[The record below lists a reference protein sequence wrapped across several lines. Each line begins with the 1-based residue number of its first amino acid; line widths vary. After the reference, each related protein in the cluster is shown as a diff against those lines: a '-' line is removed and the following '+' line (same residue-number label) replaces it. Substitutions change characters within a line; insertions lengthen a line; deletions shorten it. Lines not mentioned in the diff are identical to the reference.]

1 MKKAAI
7 KKFAFYVFLSVTVIA
22 YFLIRLPELK
32 QSFLTGITSPYDFP
46 QDYIAGRQL
55 LAGQS
60 LYPSHFMDLYT
71 SLLKKNGIP
80 AGDHLKYINAHP
92 PFTAMLLFPLWRL
105 SFHNAIFLWSLLTIA
120 CAILTSF
127 LLIKAADSSFFYVPL
142 LFLFMTAW
150 PPFQLNLALGQTSIL
165 ITLFVVAG
173 WYFLKKGKEGMS
185 GIFIALATMLKFYPG
200 LLILYFLISKKY
212 TAFLYAIASI
222 VIILTLTFLVTKYE
236 FLHFFSSMIPADIGY
251 WEAHLQNSSFN
262 GFATKLFLSVKT
274 SPGTGALT
282 ASISYFDKNLF
293 LYCTEALLVLYGA
306 WSISRYTY
314 TGDLGLSAFVLASL
328 LLSPLCWNHYLT
340 LLLLPLIILIKEL
353 SRKNTLFEIVLFLA
367 ALFLVSIDTG
377 SVYFQKAMEIAHA
390 FISGNP
396 LDLVYRLTFYS
407 AQFYGMLLLLF
418 LNFRMIKQRFDYS
431 YRRDSMGSS

>member
-1 MKKAAI
+1 MKKATI
-7 KKFAFYVFLSVTVIA
+7 KKIAFYVFLSITVIA

-55 LAGQS
+55 LAGKS
-60 LYPSHFMDLYT
+60 LYPSDFMDRYT
-71 SLLKKNGIP
+71 MLLSKNGIP
-80 AGDHLKYINAHP
+80 AGEHLKYINAHP
-92 PFTAMLLFPLWRL
+92 PFTAMLLFPLWGL
-105 SFHNAIFLWSLLTIA
+105 SFHNAIFLWSLITIA
-120 CAILTSF
+120 CAFLISF
-127 LLIKAADSSFFYVPL
+127 LLIKPEEGSFLYVPF
-142 LFLFMTAW
+142 LFLFITAW
-150 PPFQLNLALGQTSIL
+150 PPFQLNLAQGQTSIL

-185 GIFIALATMLKFYPG
+185 GFFIALATMLKFYPG

-212 TAFLYAIASI
+212 TAFLYAVATTG
-222 VIILTLTFLVTKYE
+222 IILTLTVLVTKYE
-236 FLHFFSSMIPADIGY
+236 FLHFLSGMVPADIGY

-293 LYCTEALLVLYGA
+293 LYGTEALLVLYGA
-306 WSISRYTY
+306 WSIKRYSY
-314 TGDLGLSAFVLASL
+314 ADDLGLSAFVLASL
-328 LLSPLCWNHYLT
+328 LLSPLCWDHYLT
-340 LLLLPLIILIKEL
+340 LLLLPLIVLIKEL

-377 SVYFQKAMEIAHA
+377 SVYFQKAMETAHA

-396 LDLVYRLTFYS
+396 LDRVYRLTFYS
-407 AQFYGMLLLLF
+407 AQFYGMVLLLF
-418 LNFRMIKQRFDYS
+418 LNFRMIKRRFDYS